1 MEDIE
6 RISNI
11 NFRSLIGKSHKLNRN
26 ILNELKRC
34 VFIHHCT
41 DNGDDTY
48 SFTYSKYGGGEVLY
62 FFTDLD
68 EYHKCY
74 SEEEQNTMPMFWD
87 FTMINDLLYDNLSGI
102 IINPKTE
109 NFFIPSDV
117 LFHILA
123 DELEIKNELEFQL
136 KIFKD
141 DFLDRKKIYT
151 PEELFHIEDL
161 RKNRSLEKYL
171 KNKKR
176 LTRYDILFDYFKHS
190 YLYAIVQYDEK
201 LDFEGDWF
209 KAEWLEYYK
218 KNNCIVVFMDL
229 DSLKEEVKDKD
240 MFCYYCV
247 ADMLNITEIVLRDDW
262 GGIIVNTCEKE
273 FKLNRKSLIKHY
285 DSLRLNQ
292 YDFELDNASKYIFK
306 LE

>member
-1 MEDIE
+1 MEYIE

-11 NFRSLIGKSHKLNRN
+11 NFRNIIGKSHKFNRN

-41 DNGDDTY
+41 DNGDDTF
-48 SFTYSKYGGGEVLY
+48 SCTYSKYKNEEVLY

-68 EYHKCY
+68 EYYKCY
-74 SEEEQNTMPMFWD
+74 SENEKNTIPMFWD
-87 FTMINDLLYDNLSGI
+87 FAMIYDLLYDNLSGI

-123 DELEIKNELEFQL
+123 DELEIKNELESQL
-136 KIFKD
+136 EIFND
-141 DFLDRKKIYT
+141 DILARKKIYT

-176 LTRYDILFDYFKHS
+176 LNRLDNLFSYFKHS
-190 YLYAIVQYDEK
+190 HLYAIAQYDEK
-201 LDFEGDWF
+201 RDFEGDWF
-209 KAEWLEYYK
+209 KVEWLEYYK
-218 KNNCIVVFMDL
+218 KDNCIVVFMDL
-229 DSLKEEVKDKD
+229 DSLKNEVKDYD
-240 MFCYYCV
+240 MFCYYGV

-262 GGIIVNTCEKE
+262 EGIIVNTGEQE
-273 FKLNRKSLIKHY
+273 FKLNRKLLIKHY

>member
-1 MEDIE
+1 MEYIE

-11 NFRSLIGKSHKLNRN
+11 HFRKLLGKSRKLNRN

-48 SFTYSKYGGGEVLY
+48 SFTYSKYGSGEILY

-74 SEEEQNTMPMFWD
+74 PEEEKNTIPMFWD
-87 FTMINDLLYDNLSGI
+87 FTMIYELMHDNLSGI

-109 NFFIPSDV
+109 NFFIPDDV

-123 DELEIKNELEFQL
+123 DELEIKNEVEFQFEL
-136 KIFKD
+136 FND
-141 DFLDRKKIYT
+141 DILGRNKVYT
-151 PEELFHIEDL
+151 PEELFHIEDM
-161 RKNRSLEKYL
+161 RSNRRLEKYL
-171 KNKKR
+171 ENKKR
-176 LTRYDILFDYFKHS
+176 LTRYDILFDHFKLSH
-190 YLYAIVQYDEK
+190 LYAIVQYDER

-209 KAEWLEYYK
+209 KPEMIKYYK
-218 KNNCIVVFMDL
+218 RDDCIIVFMDL
-229 DSLKEEVKDKD
+229 DSLKDEIRDGDK
-240 MFCYYCV
+240 FSYYCV
-247 ADMLNITEIVLRDDW
+247 ADMLHIAEIVLRDDW
-262 GGIIVNTCEKE
+262 EGIIVNTGEQE
-273 FKLNRKSLIKHY
+273 FTLNRKNLIKHY
-285 DSLRLNQ
+285 DSLRINQ
-292 YDFELDNASKYIFK
+292 CDFELDNASQYIFK